1 MSVVVQDDLL
11 SLCFSQS
18 CGVGS
23 TRRLEDCLNKLMAI
37 QETISVMEGCEPSLI
52 DVLDRLIGLYERF
65 VPVGN
70 HARGLRLKIDD
81 RIRT

>member
-1 MSVVVQDDLL
+1 MSVVIQDDLL

-18 CGVGS
+18 CGAGS

-37 QETISVMEGCEPSLI
+37 QETISIMEGGEPSLI
-52 DVLDRLIGLYERF
+52 DVLDRLIGLYKRF